1 MTYEFRID
9 RRCRVNFDMRR
20 TLDRAGRY
28 MVGSTIQKIRALES
42 PANAP
47 LTVRLKGST
56 KPLRDTGALMASI
69 TSRVEGDK
77 AIIGTNRIGAHA
89 NQFGAVVMPK
99 KGKWLWI
106 PASHRIRTE
115 LRNLGGSISALLR
128 KYRSEGYCCKAARK
142 GATDT
147 AMVAYPGRSSRRK
160 AVVLFIL
167 KSHVEIPKRPFLY
180 FDEDDVV
187 KLGSMFDVI
196 EEGV

>member
-1 MTYEFRID
+1 MTYEFKID
-9 RRCRVNFDMRR
+9 RRYRVNFDMHR

-89 NQFGAVVMPK
+89 NQFGAVVRPR
-99 KGKWLWI
+99 KGRWLWI

-115 LRNLGGSISALLR
+115 LRNVGGSISALLR
-128 KYRSEGYCCKAARK
+128 KYRSEGFCCKAARK
-142 GATDT
+142 EASDT
-147 AMVAYPGRSSRRK
+147 AMVAYPGKGSRKK

-167 KSHVEIPKRPFLY
+167 KSRIEIPKRPFLY
-180 FDEDDVV
+180 FNEDDVA
-187 KLGSMFDVI
+187 KLRSMFDVI